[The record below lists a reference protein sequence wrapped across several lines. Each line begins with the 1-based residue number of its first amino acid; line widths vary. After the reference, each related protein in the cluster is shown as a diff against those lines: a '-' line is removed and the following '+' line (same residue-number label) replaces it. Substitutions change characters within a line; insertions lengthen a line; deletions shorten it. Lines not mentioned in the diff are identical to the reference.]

1 MREPDITGAWHY
13 GAPAF
18 VFLLLFFLSI
28 FFSAAISIDRMTR
41 VSTCRREV
49 VIRVIDGKKRC
60 LGGQIGDV
68 QG

>member
-1 MREPDITGAWHY
+1 M
-13 GAPAF
+13 
-18 VFLLLFFLSI
+18 VLLRLFFFFFFFSLF